1 MVDGE
6 GKIAVMHLQSY
17 NLTGAQSVYGAQW

>member
-6 GKIAVMHLQSY
+6 GKITVMHLQSY